1 MRTHAQFDPKCDSLR
16 QHATLNPHP
25 EQVSDA
31 LFQTNLFFD
40 PRDLLQVKYEMLR
53 RVVIDGQPIG
63 TTAAAF
69 GFSRITLSQ
78 LRKRFEADGLAGLL
92 PQPKGPRQA
101 HKLSD
106 DILTFILQTLKAE
119 PELRTANLSL
129 RINQH
134 FGISIH
140 LRSIQR
146 ALARQRKKDCRSMR
160 HPSRCVQLPLDRGPS
175 VWLDTKFCAARYW
188 SLAMT
193 PIPMAWNWHSSSARG
208 WQLGWNMGRTT
219 YRPALSRPICRYQD
233 RGRSRLQ
240 ATPWFWLSRTWS

>member
-1 MRTHAQFDPKCDSLR
+1 MRTHAQSDPKCDSLR

-25 EQVSDA
+25 ERVSDA

-63 TTAAAF
+63 TTSAAF

-78 LRKRFEADGLAGLL
+78 LRQRFEADGLAGLL

-119 PELRTANLSL
+119 PELRTASL
-129 RINQH
+129 PLRVNQH

-146 ALARQRKKDCRSMR
+146 ALARQRKKACRTMR
-160 HPSRCVQLPLDRGPS
+160 HLSRCVQLPIDRGPS
-175 VWLDTKFCAARYW
+175 VWLDTKYCAARYW

-208 WQLGWNMGRTT
+208 WQLGWNMGLTV
-219 YRPALSRPICRYQD
+219 YQAALFRPICIRQG
-233 RGRSRLQ
+233 RGRPRPQ
-240 ATPWFWLSRTWS
+240 ATPWFWLS

>member
-25 EQVSDA
+25 ERVSDA

-53 RVVIDGQPIG
+53 RVVIDGQPMG

-119 PELRTANLSL
+119 PELRTANLPL
-129 RINQH
+129 RVNQH

-146 ALARQRKKDCRSMR
+146 ALARQRKKDCLTMR
-160 HPSRCVQLPLDRGPS
+160 HPIRCVQLPFNLCPS
-175 VWLDTKFCAARYW
+175 VWLDTKFCAARRW
-188 SLAMT
+188 SLAMA

-208 WQLGWNMGRTT
+208 WQLGWNMGRTA
-219 YRPALSRPICRYQD
+219 YQAALFRSICRRQD
-233 RGRSRLQ
+233 WGRPRPQ
-240 ATPWFWLSRTWS
+240 ATTWFWLSWTWS

>member
-25 EQVSDA
+25 ERVRDA

-129 RINQH
+129 RVNQH

-146 ALARQRKKDCRSMR
+146 ALARQRKKDCQTMR
-160 HPSRCVQLPLDRGPS
+160 HPSHCVQLPLDRSPS

-208 WQLGWNMGRTT
+208 WETSLR
-219 YRPALSRPICRYQD
+219 
-233 RGRSRLQ
+233 
-240 ATPWFWLSRTWS
+240 

>member
-1 MRTHAQFDPKCDSLR
+1 MRTHAQFDPKCVSLR

-25 EQVSDA
+25 ERVSDA
-31 LFQTNLFFD
+31 LFQMNLFFD

-53 RVVIDGQPIG
+53 RVVIDGQPMG

-78 LRKRFEADGLAGLL
+78 LRKRFEAIGLAGLL

-129 RINQH
+129 RVNQH

-146 ALARQRKKDCRSMR
+146 ALARQQKKDCRTMR
-160 HPSRCVQLPLDRGPS
+160 HPSRCVQLRLDLGPS

-188 SLAMT
+188 SLAIAPLSMD
-193 PIPMAWNWHSSSARG
+193 WNWHSSSARG
-208 WQLGWNMGRTT
+208 WRLGWNIGQNSHRVTL
-219 YRPALSRPICRYQD
+219 ARPICRCQD
-233 RGRSRLQ
+233 RGRSILQ
-240 ATPWFWLSRTWS
+240 ATP

>member
-1 MRTHAQFDPKCDSLR
+1 MRTHAQFDPKCVSLR
-16 QHATLNPHP
+16 QHATLNSHP
-25 EQVSDA
+25 ERVSDA
-31 LFQTNLFFD
+31 LFQMNLFFD

-53 RVVIDGQPIG
+53 RVVIDGHPIG

-92 PQPKGPRQA
+92 PQPKGPCQA

-106 DILTFILQTLKAE
+106 DSLTFILQTLKAE
-119 PELRTANLSL
+119 PELRTANLPL
-129 RINQH
+129 RVNQH

-146 ALARQRKKDCRSMR
+146 ALARQRKKDCLTMR
-160 HPSRCVQLPLDRGPS
+160 YPSRCVRLPLDRGPS
-175 VWLDTKFCAARYW
+175 VWLDTKYCVARYW

-193 PIPMAWNWHSSSARG
+193 PIPMAWNWNSSSARG
-208 WQLGWNMGRTT
+208 GRLGWNMHQNTR
-219 YRPALSRPICRYQD
+219 RAALSQPICRCQD
-233 RGRSRLQ
+233 RGRLRLQ
-240 ATPWFWLSRTWS
+240 TTP